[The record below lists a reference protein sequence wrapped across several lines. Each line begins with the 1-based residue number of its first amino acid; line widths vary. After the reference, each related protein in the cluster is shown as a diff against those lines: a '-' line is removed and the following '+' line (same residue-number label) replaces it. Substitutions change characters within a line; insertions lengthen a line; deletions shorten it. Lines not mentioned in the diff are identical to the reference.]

1 MEHNEYQKAIE
12 QLVAEGYIILQV
24 VTPNGANFFFAVYMW
39 QEGYFNTAQS
49 IDFNTVEGVNITDFL
64 YKNASRYANRTE
76 FISAFNKVM
85 DEGLMVRC
93 EFTKN
98 STWYKWSSPNGVKK
112 R

>member
-24 VTPNGANFFFAVYMW
+24 VTPNRGNFFFAVYMW